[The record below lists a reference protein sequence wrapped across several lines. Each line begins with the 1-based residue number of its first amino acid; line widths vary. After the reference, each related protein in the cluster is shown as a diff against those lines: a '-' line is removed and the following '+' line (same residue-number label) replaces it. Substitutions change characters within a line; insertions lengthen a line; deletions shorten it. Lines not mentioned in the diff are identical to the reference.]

1 MMGIPSAATDLAMTA
16 SAQRVTQARSLAYA
30 LFSQLTASPREALAT
45 DDRLPPLHRIDLM
58 MQVEGAL
65 PYRVDFSELCRV
77 ARALTD
83 TEVEQLANEYAALF
97 EIGSDGPPVPIRE
110 GLAHDYPLPVRE
122 EGARFYDFFGYTL
135 REPYRWQFDHLS
147 VQLEFMHFL
156 IYSEDHSTNL
166 EQARSYQLGQ
176 RDFLQRHILTWYD
189 QLHGGVVQHATTD
202 YYKSL
207 FAVLGQFLR
216 EDLAWQQA
224 RL

>member
-1 MMGIPSAATDLAMTA
+1 MMETTSAATDLAMTT
-16 SAQRVTQARSLAYA
+16 SARRATQARSLAYA
-30 LFSQLTASPREALAT
+30 LFSQLTASPREALAA
-45 DDRLPPLHRIDLM
+45 DDRLPPLHRIDRM
-58 MQVEGAL
+58 MQLEAAL
-65 PYRVDFSELCRV
+65 PYRVDFSELRRV

-83 TEVEQLANEYAALF
+83 TEVEQLARQYAALF

-110 GLAHDYPLPVRE
+110 GLADGHPPPMRE
-122 EGARFYDFFGYTL
+122 EVARFYDFFGYTL
-135 REPYRWQFDHLS
+135 REPYQWQFDHLS

-156 IYSEDHSTNL
+156 IYNEDHSTNI

-176 RDFLQRHILTWYD
+176 RDFLQRHILAWYD
-189 QLHGGVVQHATTD
+189 QLHSGVVQHATTD